1 METPKEYSDN
11 LKDKVITKE
20 MLSLCIY
27 SSNERAKNFRDK
39 LRKYKRFLEDQ
50 HYVWDMYYNT
60 NTYNNRMHI
69 YYEQKAIMLS
79 ILKPVLI
86 KRRFCNYQRV
96 RIYDY
101 DKEYPDAVK
110 NNKFVWHGEYYDD
123 AFHRYVKFGDIHDTT
138 KPIYK
143 YYLFFDLG
151 NDLTFHLP
159 ISEKETEKYSD
170 LDIIDVDTI
179 PKSNQKYS
187 DLISVNFAKKVVEL
201 IKNGDFS
208 YKE

>member
-86 KRRFCNYQRV
+86 KRRFCSYQRV

-110 NNKFVWHGEYYDD
+110 NNKFVWHGEYYDG

-170 LDIIDVDTI
+170 LDIVDVDTI

-201 IKNGDFS
+201 IKNGDFT

>member
-11 LKDKVITKE
+11 LNNKVITKE
-20 MLSLCIY
+20 MLSLCVY

-39 LRKYKRFLEDQ
+39 LRKYKRFLEDK

-86 KRRFCNYQRV
+86 KRRFCSYQRV

-110 NNKFVWHGEYYDD
+110 NNKFVWQGEYYDD

-159 ISEKETEKYSD
+159 ISEKEIEKYSD
-170 LDIIDVDTI
+170 LVIVDVDTI

-187 DLISVNFAKKVVEL
+187 DLISINFAKKVVEL
-201 IKNGDFS
+201 IKNGDFT